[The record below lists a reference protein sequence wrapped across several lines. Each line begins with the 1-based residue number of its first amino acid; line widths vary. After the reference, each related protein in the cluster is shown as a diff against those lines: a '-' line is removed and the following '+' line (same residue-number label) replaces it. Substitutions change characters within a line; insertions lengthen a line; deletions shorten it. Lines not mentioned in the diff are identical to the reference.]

1 MADEAFVLIKLGSE
15 EVSLKGGDFSIDYVT
30 LISFFPIIM
39 VVIAV
44 VVARQPEQGEK
55 WGGFFLAID
64 GKVFI
69 GGEDVNEIALK
80 WKVGGSYSN
89 D

>member
-1 MADEAFVLIKLGSE
+1 VADEAFVLIKLGSE

-55 WGGFFLAID
+55 
-64 GKVFI
+64 
-69 GGEDVNEIALK
+69 
-80 WKVGGSYSN
+80 
-89 D
+89 